1 MFVCTIFDMLDLTST
16 QVNNLNGSTCRNFF
30 FFFLGFVFL
39 YILDVDSMN
48 EENDEYSDI
57 VSSAPKIMRSRTSSI
72 CLDFEILPKGPH
84 GKERER
90 SVKNVKIL
98 FYRC

>member
-1 MFVCTIFDMLDLTST
+1 MVQHVEF
-16 QVNNLNGSTCRNFF
+16 FF

-57 VSSAPKIMRSRTSSI
+57 V
-72 CLDFEILPKGPH
+72 
-84 GKERER
+84 
-90 SVKNVKIL
+90 
-98 FYRC
+98 